1 MAAARRYACRRLSAS
16 TRMKSSCAAAV
27 EAVLVT
33 DNRAFLPAAAH
44 IQTLNAYSAFELE
57 NWAAG

>member
-1 MAAARRYACRRLSAS
+1 
-16 TRMKSSCAAAV
+16 MKSSCAAAV